1 MSGKTRLSVIILAIV
16 IFVLG
21 LVLIIS
27 GYSWFVR
34 KQARVL
40 TGTAR
45 PDFPYRDYGLA
56 ELNKMY
62 PQYIDY
68 SGVPDKQTPEQTH
81 ALFLA
86 ALKKGDFD
94 AAVNC
99 CFREGDRVK
108 QKEFLNGV
116 KEKGMLSLMIG
127 DLSRDFEKE
136 YMENNSASY
145 SFSVLKDGLRVAGG
159 INFVKTSEG
168 IWYIE
173 SL

>member
-1 MSGKTRLSVIILAIV
+1 MTKKVWFWGTVVVGIIVLFLLFLISIGWFTQKQERVQMGLANP
-16 IFVLG
+16 
-21 LVLIIS
+21 
-27 GYSWFVR
+27 
-34 KQARVL
+34 K
-40 TGTAR
+40 
-45 PDFPYRDYGLA
+45 FPYRNYNQA

-68 SGVPDKQTPEQTH
+68 SGVADKQTPEQTH

-99 CFREGDRVK
+99 CFREGDRAK

-116 KEKGMLSLMIG
+116 KEKGMLDLMIS
-127 DLSRDFEKE
+127 DITKIDPDFKSENKATYIFDGTSKSGEK
-136 YMENNSASY
+136 N
-145 SFSVLKDGLRVAGG
+145 AGFMT
-159 INFVKTSEG
+159 FVKVSDG

>member
-1 MSGKTRLSVIILAIV
+1 MSGKTRFSVIILAIV

-21 LVLIIS
+21 LVLIIG
-27 GYSWFVR
+27 GYAWFIR

-40 TGTAR
+40 AGTAR
-45 PDFPYRDYGLA
+45 SNFPYSDYSLA
-56 ELNKMY
+56 ELNQMY

-68 SGVPDKQTPEQTH
+68 SGVADKQTPEQTH
-81 ALFLA
+81 ALFLS

-108 QKEFLNGV
+108 EKEFLNGV
-116 KEKGMLSLMIG
+116 KEKGMLNLMIS
-127 DLSRDFEKE
+127 DLNRDFKKE
-136 YMENNSASY
+136 SVFNNKASY
-145 SFSVLKDGLRVAGG
+145 SYSVIINGRKVAGG
-159 INFVKTSEG
+159 LNFIKASDG

>member
-1 MSGKTRLSVIILAIV
+1 MSGKTRLSIIILAIV
-16 IFVLG
+16 IFILG
-21 LVLIIS
+21 VALIIG
-27 GYSWFVR
+27 GYGWFLGR
-34 KQARVL
+34 QARVL

-45 PDFPYRDYGLA
+45 PDWPYRDYSLA

-62 PQYIDY
+62 PQYVDY

-99 CFREGDRVK
+99 CFREGDRAK
-108 QKEFLNGV
+108 QKDFLNGV
-116 KEKGMLSLMIG
+116 KQKGMLNLMIS
-127 DLSRDFEKE
+127 DISKIDPDFRSENKATYIFDGTSKSGEK
-136 YMENNSASY
+136 SAGFFTFIKS
-145 SFSVLKDGLRVAGG
+145 SD
-159 INFVKTSEG
+159 G